1 MKALIQTE
9 TSTQTHH
16 FSWPLLSSAIISK
29 LGSIL
34 YTFALNWYLIKLTGN
49 ASALGTINA
58 VAGVAMVAGNLF
70 SGPVVDQHNRQRLLI
85 CSDLLSAVACITVA
99 LFINT
104 QRPQIVLL
112 TVMSGILAFV
122 FAFNSPSVK
131 AITPEII
138 DKDHL
143 PRFNATTNSTSYL
156 IKLVGPAL
164 GGLLIGFSFMNLRAF
179 MWLNGW
185 SFVFA
190 AVLDATL
197 RYRFAPNHEKQN
209 FINSLITGFTY
220 LRQTPALLDIII
232 ICAWVNFF
240 YAGLDILLP
249 YLIHHV
255 YQLPAIN
262 YSWLLFAQAAGGI
275 LCGLWVGKRNREAN
289 LRQMFADLVGGSAIL
304 GLAGFWTNYWFLL
317 VITFVCEFIM
327 ARFNINFFAFVQTHT
342 NREFLGRV
350 FSAVFL
356 TVSCLAPL
364 GSFLFG
370 QIINQIGNFTFLL
383 ISLGTIVTALI
394 THLFFREKET
404 K

>member
-1 MKALIQTE
+1 MKTLSQPKIN
-9 TSTQTHH
+9 TQQHH

-58 VAGVAMVAGNLF
+58 AAGLAMAAGNLF
-70 SGPVVDQHNRQRLLI
+70 SGPIVDQHNRQHLLI
-85 CSDLLSAVACITVA
+85 FSDLLSAGACISVA
-99 LFINT
+99 LFLNT
-104 QRPQIVLL
+104 QHPQILLL
-112 TVMSGILAFV
+112 TIMSGILAFV

-164 GGLLIGFSFMNLRAF
+164 GGMLIGFSFMNLRTF
-179 MWLNGW
+179 MWLNAL
-185 SFVFA
+185 SFILA
-190 AVLDATL
+190 AGLDATL
-197 RYRFAPNHEKQN
+197 LYRFKPSIQKQN

-220 LRQTPALLDIII
+220 LRKTPALLDIIL

-249 YLIHHV
+249 YLIHHI

-275 LCGLWVGKRNREAN
+275 LCGLWVGKQNREAT
-289 LRQMFADLVGGSAIL
+289 LRQMLVDLIGGSAIL
-304 GLAGFWTNYWFLL
+304 GLAGLWENYWLL
-317 VITFVCEFIM
+317 LLITFVCEFIM

-342 NREFLGRV
+342 ERNYLGRV

-364 GSFLFG
+364 GSLIFG
-370 QIINQIGNFTFLL
+370 QVINQIGNLTFLV
-383 ISLGTIVTALI
+383 ISLGTIATALI
-394 THLFFREKET
+394 THQLFSRKET